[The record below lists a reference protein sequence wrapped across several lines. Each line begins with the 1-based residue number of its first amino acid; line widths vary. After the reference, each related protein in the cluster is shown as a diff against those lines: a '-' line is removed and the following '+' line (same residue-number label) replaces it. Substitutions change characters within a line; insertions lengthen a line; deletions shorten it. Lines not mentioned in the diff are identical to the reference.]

1 MENKR
6 NSSIFG
12 LVLVT
17 LCYLFSDKL
26 NEVMLIIDSIIWK
39 NNAHFLYWTTPPWR
53 EKIPN

>member
-1 MENKR
+1 MKNKR

-17 LCYLFSDKL
+17 LFYLFSDKL

-39 NNAHFLYWTTPPWR
+39 NNAHFL
-53 EKIPN
+53 